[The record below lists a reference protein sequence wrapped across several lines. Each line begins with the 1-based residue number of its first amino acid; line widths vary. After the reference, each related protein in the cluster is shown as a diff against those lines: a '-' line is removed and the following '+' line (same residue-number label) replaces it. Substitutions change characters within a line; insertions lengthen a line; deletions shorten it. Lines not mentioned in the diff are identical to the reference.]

1 VVWTLITTLTST
13 QRLLSAET
21 LVWVVCCAMFFLS
34 AVALV
39 EWRSVHILLLP
50 LIPAV
55 VNAVIVIL
63 QRQQIWNPFVFTADM
78 SLRLRTIGLL
88 GNPDDVGA
96 LLVVPVVAA
105 VVLMIEHRGALR
117 FLYGTMFGIIGAALL
132 TTETLS
138 ALVAA
143 GAAMLALLLRMPRK
157 IALVLMLIVALSI
170 GAGLAVHLP
179 IVERV
184 AVVTRLFA
192 AGNLHAATSARTQ
205 SYLAAW
211 RMFVDHPVVGV
222 GPGCFGFW
230 YVPYWVSL
238 FPSHPEFILVTDHFA
253 ESHND
258 HLQILATTGLGGYI
272 VFWAA
277 LWRLASRRRP
287 ADSEPQARFVRTFA
301 VPSAIAVGVL
311 TLGLFPLELAAPTS
325 VILYF
330 AGVVTS
336 WGGHA

>member
-39 EWRSVHILLLP
+39 ESRSVHILLLP

-55 VNAVIVIL
+55 VNAVIAIL

-192 AGNLHAATSARTQ
+192 AGNLHAA
-205 SYLAAW
+205 
-211 RMFVDHPVVGV
+211 VGV